1 MKIIEKEGKST
12 SAIIADFM
20 KETGLKLNDFKFE
33 VTEEGSAGFLNLF
46 GAKPTK
52 LKFILAD
59 IEDTI
64 KKSTERFLNNL
75 KADYSNIEISK
86 KNGVF
91 QIHIIGAV
99 DPGFLIG
106 KEARLLNSF
115 QYLLNQMIN
124 KKEKKQIKINL
135 DIDGYRK
142 RKKTAL
148 ADKVKSITEK
158 VKSKGRSIT
167 LEPLN
172 AENRKVVHKIVEKDE
187 LVRTMTIGEG
197 DAKRVVILPASQK
210 NEKPQKNAKPAKKYS
225 NNRRR

>member
-1 MKIIEKEGKST
+1 MKVIEKEGKST

-20 KETGLKLNDFKFE
+20 KETGLKLENFKFE
-33 VTEEGSAGFLNLF
+33 VTEEGSSGFLNLF
-46 GAKPTK
+46 GVKPTK
-52 LKFILAD
+52 IKFLLSD

-64 KKSTERFLNNL
+64 KKTTEQFLSNL

-91 QIHIIGAV
+91 RIHIIGAV

-106 KEARLLNSF
+106 KEARMLNSF

-124 KKEKKQIKINL
+124 KKEKKQVKMSL
-135 DIDGYRK
+135 DIDGYRD
-142 RKKTAL
+142 RKKSAL
-148 ADKVKSITEK
+148 EDKVKGITEK

-172 AENRKVVHKIVEKDE
+172 AENRKVVHRIVEKDE

-197 DAKRVVILPASQK
+197 DSKRVVILPAGK
-210 NEKPQKNAKPAKKYS
+210 TNERPAKKYNTS
-225 NNRRR
+225 RKR